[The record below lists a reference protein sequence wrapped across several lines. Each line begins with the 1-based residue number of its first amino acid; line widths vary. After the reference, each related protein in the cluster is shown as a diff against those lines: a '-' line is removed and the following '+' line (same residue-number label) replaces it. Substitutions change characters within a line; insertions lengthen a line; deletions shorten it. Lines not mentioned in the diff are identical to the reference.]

1 MGKITIE
8 FDIDEEER
16 SIDDALNGW
25 RWRSTLYD
33 LDQELRTTTKHG
45 LIDNRNA
52 TSIEIEIYERI
63 RDMIREKM
71 VDNDLGGKDLL

>member
-25 RWRSTLYD
+25 RWRSTLHD
-33 LDQELRTTTKHG
+33 LDQELRQTTKNGLFKSRVCTDDEIRICEHFRG
-45 LIDNRNA
+45 LIRDFMADNGL
-52 TSIEIEIYERI
+52 
-63 RDMIREKM
+63 
-71 VDNDLGGKDLL
+71 VGKDLV